1 MKKYLLGTIAIVLA
15 ISFVTL
21 SAFSESRK
29 KVTYEPTVRFF
40 QSGTWSSSDELL
52 SDAEVSSGCPFGNA
66 SECASFYDINH
77 LNLTSNP
84 ITVKTDPMT
93 GQHYQAD
100 EVLRYDQ

>member
-40 QSGTWSSSDELL
+40 QSGTWSSSDETLT
-52 SDAEVSSGCPFGNA
+52 DAEVSSGCPNGTA
-66 SECASFYDINH
+66 AECARFYDINH
-77 LNLTSNP
+77 LNLTTNP

-93 GQHYQAD
+93 GQPYQPD
-100 EVLRYDQ
+100 EILKYDQ